1 MESRRIRNDDAAMP
15 RTRLRLA
22 DFILSNLEAIL
33 VEWEQFARS
42 LTSGSA
48 MTVIALRDHAESILR
63 MTARDMLSTQTIQQ
77 QSAKSK
83 GHGGGGAESEGLDG
97 ASREHAIAR
106 LVDGFDLIEVVS
118 EYRAL
123 RASVLQLWRTAV
135 QHANEQ
141 DLQDLT
147 RFNESIDQSLAE
159 AIRSYT
165 DRVDQSRELFLAMLG
180 HDLRAPLNATVLS
193 AEVLARSGQLDDEHA
208 AIASR
213 ITTFGH
219 VMSGMIHDLLD
230 FTQTRLGDGIP
241 LSVAPLDFRMLGEEI
256 LDEFRAANP
265 DRRLQFEAVGDLK
278 GTWDGA
284 RLRQVL
290 SNLIGNA
297 IEHGHERSVIGV
309 VASSEGLNVIVTVAN
324 GGPVIASS
332 ALPTLFDPLV
342 RGTSMP
348 RSNKRREGIGLGLY
362 IARQIVI
369 AHGGTI
375 SVASSEATGTVFT
388 VCLPRER
395 QRATSA

>member
-1 MESRRIRNDDAAMP
+1 MP
-15 RTRLRLA
+15 RTRMRLA
-22 DFILSNLEAIL
+22 DFILSNLESIL
-33 VEWEQFARS
+33 VEWERFARS
-42 LTSGSA
+42 LTSGST
-48 MTVIALRDHAESILR
+48 MTVVALRDHAESILR
-63 MTARDMLSTQTIQQ
+63 VTARDMVSTQTLHQ

-83 GHGGGGAESEGLDG
+83 GHGGEGSESERLDS

-106 LVDGFDLIEVVS
+106 LADGFNLIEVVS

-123 RASVLQLWRTAV
+123 RGSVLQLWRAAV
-135 QHANEQ
+135 QHADGQ
-141 DLQDLT
+141 DLQDLI
-147 RFNESIDQSLAE
+147 RFNESLDQSLAE
-159 AIRSYT
+159 AVRSYT
-165 DRVDQSRELFLAMLG
+165 NRVDQSRELFLGMLG
-180 HDLRAPLNATVLS
+180 HDLRAPLNATMLS
-193 AEVLARSGQLDDEHA
+193 AEVLVRSGQLDDEHA

-230 FTQTRLGDGIP
+230 FTQTRLGGGIP
-241 LSVAPLDFRMLGEEI
+241 LSVASLDLRMLCEEV

-265 DRRLQFEAVGDLK
+265 GRALQFEALGDLS

-297 IEHGHERSVIGV
+297 IEHGHESGVIAV
-309 VASSEGLNVIVTVAN
+309 MASSDGLNVIVTVAN
-324 GGPVIASS
+324 EGPLIASS
-332 ALPTLFDPLV
+332 TLQTLFDPLV
-342 RGTSMP
+342 RGAAMP
-348 RSNKRREGIGLGLY
+348 KSNKRREGIGLGLY

-388 VCLPRER
+388 VCLPRECPR
-395 QRATSA
+395 PASA